1 MQSRKRIKETRFRK
15 LTDMSD
21 MSAAAEDQL
30 QNGPHRSEVM
40 PSSYYTDLPDEIQDN
55 WDPDSHVFNPEVS
68 PPHSPSSKSPA
79 KTRMKYDHSEQSPVI
94 PATSSSQ
101 DQVGLKVASSIACYP
116 TSGQPVL
123 DTTMKDMLLSLQSSL
138 MVNISA
144 MLNNFSIE
152 MKGLGERVLH
162 VENKIE
168 KQSKTVNNLVNAY
181 RDQMD
186 DADWMRAKIADL
198 EDRSR
203 RENIKLRGVPES
215 IAQADL
221 QKYAGDMIMAL
232 LPDISPI
239 ERMIDRIHRIPKPKH
254 LDASVPRDVLMKIHF
269 FPTKEKLLTRA
280 RSQPELPAPYKKVH
294 MYADLSKYT
303 LNMRRQLKTVTKA
316 LNNHKIPYKWGHPAT
331 LLITSN
337 GKTIIISKPLDGLRL
352 LHSWGILPKLSD
364 EERRAMDGIH
374 LGKGSNT
381 AHHIPAAK

>member
-1 MQSRKRIKETRFRK
+1 
-15 LTDMSD
+15 
-21 MSAAAEDQL
+21 
-30 QNGPHRSEVM
+30 M

-68 PPHSPSSKSPA
+68 PPHSLSSKSPA

-116 TSGQPVL
+116 TSGKPVL

-221 QKYAGDMIMAL
+221 QKYAGDMIMVL

-254 LDASVPRDVLMKIHF
+254 LDASVPRDVLMKINF

-280 RSQPELPAPYKKVH
+280 RSQPELPAPYKEVH

-316 LNNHKIPYKWGHPAT
+316 LNNHKIPYKWRHPAT